1 MASINYRHIPY
12 EVEAMRILKDN
23 IADVIAWLG
32 DDFAEL
38 HNQISFTIG
47 DRTITVPACNIEFG
61 HKSLVVT
68 YRSPTDAS
76 QILYTVVFNGDWLV
90 REKGHVYAVYTDG
103 EFHQLFESAE
113 AETQMLF
120 MDDANKFTEGK
131 DCNIE
136 DVPDEV
142 PAEPVEEKE
151 EIGSMD
157 INDLLGM
164 VEGSDVS
171 PADGEEDV

>member
-12 EVEAMRILKDN
+12 EVEAMRVMKDN

-38 HNQISFTIG
+38 HNQNSFTIG
-47 DRTITVPACNIEFG
+47 GRTITVPARNTEFG
-61 HKSLVVT
+61 YKSLVVT

-90 REKGHVYAVYTDG
+90 CEKGHVYAVYTDG
-103 EFHQLFESAE
+103 EFRQRFESTE
-113 AETQMLF
+113 EETQMLF
-120 MDDANKFTEGK
+120 MDNVDRFTEGK
-131 DCNIE
+131 DRNPE
-136 DVPDEV
+136 AVPEENLT
-142 PAEPVEEKE
+142 EPVEEKE

-164 VEGSDVS
+164 VAGTDVS
-171 PADGEEDV
+171 PVDGEEDV